1 MLFYFSHLTYLTST
15 TTCLGLAL
23 LDYISYK
30 SDALRLY
37 QTTHPSPKR
46 VFQFS
51 QFAEPSTSLTEYQN
65 TMSTNETMSSRIPLT
80 LIVAT
85 TSNLGIGLKGA
96 LPWRLRSEM
105 QYFARVTTRVAP
117 NSPNGSKNAVIMGR
131 KTWESIPTK
140 FRPLKNRLNVV
151 ISRNTTI
158 EATTGSGT
166 NAWEQEPIWV
176 DSVER
181 AVSILS
187 EQQDGN
193 SATSLP
199 TIARAFIIGGAQIYE
214 ATRELNEVDS
224 VLVTR
229 VFGEWD
235 VDTYFPVDY
244 DKEVK
249 WKRASLDELRD
260 FTGEN
265 IPEGRIKEGETEFEY
280 RLYKKES

>member
-1 MLFYFSHLTYLTST
+1 
-15 TTCLGLAL
+15 
-23 LDYISYK
+23 
-30 SDALRLY
+30 
-37 QTTHPSPKR
+37 
-46 VFQFS
+46 
-51 QFAEPSTSLTEYQN
+51 
-65 TMSTNETMSSRIPLT
+65 MSSRVPLT

-96 LPWRLRSEM
+96 LPWRLKSEM

-131 KTWESIPTK
+131 KTWESIPAK

-151 ISRNTTI
+151 ISRNTPN
-158 EATTGSGT
+158 EAMASTGG
-166 NAWEQEPIWV
+166 NASEQGPIWV

-181 AVSILS
+181 AISILS
-187 EQQDGN
+187 EQQDVD
-193 SATSLP
+193 SPTSLP
-199 TIARAFIIGGAQIYE
+199 KITRAFIIGGAQIYE
-214 ATRELNEVDS
+214 ATRELSEVDS

-235 VDTYFPVDY
+235 IDTYFPVDY
-244 DKEVK
+244 DKEAK
-249 WKRASLDELRD
+249 WKRATLDELRD